1 MRSQTLS
8 LFASFILGGIATVPV
23 LAQAPGVPVGQNHY
37 TIVQASDGKTVGA
50 ADCTVGSLASG
61 YKIDSQGGI
70 KLSKF
75 SYSFTNSNRLD
86 GDLNIVRDELT
97 GTVNGSQVT
106 FAVGSDPTGRSF
118 KIDIAASGKNST
130 NTFDRHQ
137 RAVVL
142 ADLDPAAYIEMAHI
156 ALGHPQTAWI
166 VIPKQE
172 GLLVPA
178 LYTPQPD
185 AHGTLQGQ
193 AVLAHHTSVTVSA
206 QNGITVELYYTND
219 GTLLEADLPEQNFFV
234 IHDGFKLDTR
244 PHYAPPHGN
253 GGPPPD
259 AGQQQPQQGQAS
271 QQRPPQYTVP
281 QGTAQPQIQPQS
293 F

>member
-1 MRSQTLS
+1 MRLQTLS
-8 LFASFILGGIATVPV
+8 LLTSFVLGGIASVPAV
-23 LAQAPGVPVGQNHY
+23 AQAPGVPVGPNHY
-37 TIVQASDGKTVGA
+37 AIVQASDGKTVGA
-50 ADCTVGSLASG
+50 ADCTVGSLAGG
-61 YKIDSQGGI
+61 YQFDSRGDL

-86 GDLNIVRDELT
+86 GELNIVRDQLS

-106 FAVGSDPTGRSF
+106 FAVGSDATGRSF
-118 KIDIAASGKNST
+118 KVDIAASGKNTS

-137 RAVVL
+137 RAVL
-142 ADLDPAAYIEMAHI
+142 LPDLDPAAYIEMAHI
-156 ALGHPQTAWI
+156 ALGNPATAWI

-178 LYTPQPD
+178 RYDPQPD

-193 AVLAHHTSVTVSA
+193 AVLVHHTSVTVSA

-219 GTLLEADLPEQNFFV
+219 GTLLEADLPEQNFYV
-234 IHDGFKLDTR
+234 IHDGFKLDSR
-244 PHYAPPHGN
+244 PRYAPPQGS

-259 AGQQQPQQGQAS
+259 AGQQQPQRQAGQ
-271 QQRPPQYTVP
+271 QNPPQYSVP
-281 QGTAQPQIQPQS
+281 QGTAQPQVQPQT

>member
-1 MRSQTLS
+1 MRLQGLS
-8 LFASFILGGIATVPV
+8 LIAAFVVGGVA

-37 TIVQASDGKTVGA
+37 SIVQANDGKTVGA

-61 YKIDSQGGI
+61 YQVDSRGDL
-70 KLSKF
+70 KLAKF

-86 GDLNIVRDELT
+86 GQMNIVRDQLS

-106 FAVGSDPTGRSF
+106 FALGSDATGRSF
-118 KIDIAASGKNST
+118 KIDVTASGKNTT
-130 NTFDRHQ
+130 NTLDRHLNN
-137 RAVVL
+137 VL
-142 ADLDPAAYIEMAHI
+142 LPDLDPAAYTEMAHV
-156 ALGHPQTAWI
+156 ALNHPPTSWI

-178 LYTPQPD
+178 LYTAQPD

-193 AVLAHHTSVTVSA
+193 TVLVHHTSVTVSS
-206 QNGITVELYYTND
+206 QNGITVEIYYTND
-219 GTLLEADLPEQNFFV
+219 GTLLEADLPEQNFYV
-234 IHDGFKLDTR
+234 IHDGFKLENR
-244 PHYAPPHGN
+244 PHYAPPQGS

-259 AGQQQPQQGQAS
+259 AGQQRQPQPQGQAA
-271 QQRPPQYTVP
+271 QRPPQYTVP
-281 QGTAQPQIQPQS
+281 QGSSQPQVQPQV

>member
-1 MRSQTLS
+1 MRLQTFS
-8 LFASFILGGIATVPV
+8 LLASLVLAGSASVPA

-37 TIVQASDGKTVGA
+37 TIVQASDGKTVGE

-61 YKIDSQGGI
+61 YQIDSRGGI
-70 KLSKF
+70 KLAKF

-86 GDLNIVRDELT
+86 GQLNIVRDQLT

-106 FAVGSDPTGRSF
+106 FNLGSDPTGRSF
-118 KIDIAASGKNST
+118 KVDIAASSKNTT

-137 RAVVL
+137 RAAL
-142 ADLDPAAYIEMAHI
+142 LPDLDPAAYVEMAHF
-156 ALGHPQTAWI
+156 ALGNPETAWI

-172 GLLVPA
+172 GLIVPA
-178 LYTPQPD
+178 LYTPQAD

-193 AVLAHHTSVTVSA
+193 AVLVHHTSVTVSA

-219 GTLLEADLPEQNFFV
+219 GTLLEADLPEQNFYV
-234 IHDGFKLDTR
+234 IHDGFKLDDR
-244 PHYAPPHGN
+244 PHYQPPRGSGAPPPGS
-253 GGPPPD
+253 
-259 AGQQQPQQGQAS
+259 GQQQPQQS
-271 QQRPPQYTVP
+271 PPQYSVP
-281 QGTAQPQIQPQS
+281 RGTPQPQIQPQS